1 MPTEPKTIRTI
12 QTLIAIG
19 VVVMLSLSFSALSVV
34 RADNAEGEL
43 VAADGG
49 DGNGGGS
56 TDGFAPIDDGGADS
70 GGTSN
75 GGTGGES
82 SGGSVPDSTNGGT
95 SSSSGGAGDTATAGA
110 TSGGSSTDDSSSAG
124 TTNSG
129 GSSSQPDG
137 TAGQSGGG
145 TQQQASDGRCSDF
158 NPDEGV
164 FCDRWIVGGTTILSG
179 PLAIYGEQ
187 GLKGGQAWGEY
198 FRREVAPKLN
208 VRPSQL
214 VYYDD
219 NLEPRKTLQFTQ
231 KLVEENK
238 VLLIGGVTNPG
249 AIASYLEEKGVA
261 FIGDLGLNPGSYES
275 TSIFPTSAPFSVS
288 FQLRAQT
295 AKRQGAKSISV
306 IQDVL
311 PASDPAEFERLW
323 KEAAKK
329 QGLTLASYQS
339 IDSQANTCDSRMLNA
354 IRDQSD
360 WIMLPV
366 AASPMLGCM
375 REAASQQFKPGAPTA
390 PNLINWSGGS
400 NLAFEV
406 EQCGSQCFGMFSA
419 GTPFLDPRTN
429 PSPEAKAYVAN
440 MAKYAPGIDVTG
452 FIAINYYHAGLLQF
466 EVMRQGGITNN
477 LSRANVLKAAEG
489 FGPFETGFGNTVE
502 WKAGQVP
509 RVPTTCGYEVLLD
522 PKEKRWIFQSEK
534 LCL

>member
-1 MPTEPKTIRTI
+1 MPPTNLRPAQLRTL
-12 QTLIAIG
+12 QTVVAIG
-19 VVVMLSLSFSALSVV
+19 VVVMLTLSFSALSVV
-34 RADNAEGEL
+34 RANDADGEL
-43 VAADGG
+43 VAADGE
-49 DGNGGGS
+49 GG
-56 TDGFAPIDDGGADS
+56 TDGFQPGSPSGSRGSGTGTGGGGGGGGGADGTAGSS
-70 GGTSN
+70 GGSSGTGGSDGAASAGGGTAGS
-75 GGTGGES
+75 GGTGGGGGGGEGGAPP
-82 SGGSVPDSTNGGT
+82 SGGC
-95 SSSSGGAGDTATAGA
+95 
-110 TSGGSSTDDSSSAG
+110 TD
-124 TTNSG
+124 
-129 GSSSQPDG
+129 Q
-137 TAGQSGGG
+137 
-145 TQQQASDGRCSDF
+145 
-158 NPDEGV
+158 NPEEGV

-187 GLKGGQAWGEY
+187 GLKGGQAWVEY
-198 FRREVAPKLN
+198 FRRELAPKLG

-231 KLVEENK
+231 KLVEEDK

-288 FQLRAQT
+288 FQLRART
-295 AKRQGAKSISV
+295 AKRNKATSISV

-323 KEAAKK
+323 QQAAKAE
-329 QGLTLASYQS
+329 GLELASYQS
-339 IDSQANTCDSRMLNA
+339 IDSQANTCDSKMLNA

-366 AASPMLGCM
+366 AAAPMLGCM

-406 EQCGSQCFGMFSA
+406 EQCGSQCHGMYSA

-429 PSPEAKAYVAN
+429 PHPNAKAYVAN
-440 MAKYAPGIDVTG
+440 MAKFAPGIDVTG

-466 EVMRQGGITNN
+466 EVMRQGGILQN

-509 RVPTTCGYEVLLD
+509 RVPTTCGYEVILD
-522 PKEKRWIFQSEK
+522 PDERRWVFQTEK

>member
-1 MPTEPKTIRTI
+1 MALQPNAQTNRTL
-12 QTLIAIG
+12 QTLVGIG

-34 RADNAEGEL
+34 RADNREGEL
-43 VAADGG
+43 VAGGG
-49 DGNGGGS
+49 DE
-56 TDGFAPIDDGGADS
+56 
-70 GGTSN
+70 
-75 GGTGGES
+75 GTGQFGAGDFDEDGE
-82 SGGSVPDSTNGGT
+82 
-95 SSSSGGAGDTATAGA
+95 GGAGPSGDGTDSEGGDAAEGPGGGGPSGQAGPGGETAPG
-110 TSGGSSTDDSSSAG
+110 D
-124 TTNSG
+124 
-129 GSSSQPDG
+129 QPDQG
-137 TAGQSGGG
+137 GEAPPPGKGGQCK
-145 TQQQASDGRCSDF
+145 DY
-158 NPDEGV
+158 NPNEGV

-187 GLKGGQAWGEY
+187 GLKGGQAWVEY
-198 FRREVAPKLN
+198 FQRTLAPDLG
-208 VRPSQL
+208 VRPSSL

-219 NLEPRKTLQFTQ
+219 NLEPTKTLQFT
-231 KLVEENK
+231 KKMVEEDK

-249 AIASYLEEKGVA
+249 TIASYLEEKGVA
-261 FIGDLGLNPGSYES
+261 FIGDLGLNPGSYGS
-275 TSIFPTSAPFSVS
+275 TSIFPTNAPFEVS
-288 FQLRAQT
+288 FQLRTQT
-295 AKRQGAKSISV
+295 AKRKGAKTMSV

-311 PASDPAEFERLW
+311 PASDPAEFRTFW
-323 KEAAKK
+323 QNAAKK
-329 QGLTLASYQS
+329 QGVKLLSYQS
-339 IDSQANTCDSRMLNA
+339 IDSQANTCDSKMLNA

-366 AASPMLGCM
+366 AAGPMLACM

-400 NLAFEV
+400 NLSFEV
-406 EQCGSQCFGMFSA
+406 EQCGAQCHGMYSA

-429 PSPEAKAYVAN
+429 PHPNAKAYIAN

-466 EVMRQGGITNN
+466 EVMRQGGILDN

-509 RVPTTCGYEVLLD
+509 RVPTTCGYEVILN
-522 PKEKRWIFQSEK
+522 PKQERWVFQSEK